1 MNRPSHSLTAH
12 FFVSV
17 GRRYWEVLCR
27 DPNICFELLIAELLM
42 RPSPISNAGPILP
55 GFQYLDEHDEKVHF
69 LIVLCYI
76 EKNLCLTYDRL
87 RNCVRLRTW
96 MF

>member
-1 MNRPSHSLTAH
+1 MNRPSHYSLTAH

-42 RPSPISNAGPILP
+42 RPCPISNAGPILP
-55 GFQYLDEHDEKVHF
+55 GFQYLDKHDEKVYF
-69 LIVLCYI
+69 LFVLC
-76 EKNLCLTYDRL
+76 
-87 RNCVRLRTW
+87 
-96 MF
+96 

>member
-1 MNRPSHSLTAH
+1 MNRPSHFLTAN

-55 GFQYLDEHDEKVHF
+55 GFQYLDKHEKKVHF
-69 LIVLCYI
+69 LIVLC
-76 EKNLCLTYDRL
+76 
-87 RNCVRLRTW
+87 
-96 MF
+96 